1 MPDWIDDA
9 QEWQAKV
16 LDAQI
21 AQAKTPSRL
30 SSAFFCEDCA
40 EEIPEPRRRL
50 IIGVQRC
57 IHCQEIAE
65 KNARHF
71 RHL

>member
-21 AQAKTPSRL
+21 AQAKTLSRL
-30 SSAFFCEDCA
+30 PSAFFCEDCA

-71 RHL
+71 RHP

>member
-30 SSAFFCEDCA
+30 PSAFSV
-40 EEIPEPRRRL
+40 R
-50 IIGVQRC
+50 
-57 IHCQEIAE
+57 IAP
-65 KNARHF
+65 KRYLS
-71 RHL
+71 RDGD